1 MAINNNNYVFKVQ
14 RTKPEPVKTTET
26 VPAPK
31 LKNALHD
38 LRQKLRDEKAL

>member
-1 MAINNNNYVFKVQ
+1 MAINSNNYVFKVQ
-14 RTKPEPVKTTET
+14 RVKPNPVKTTET

-38 LRQKLRDEKAL
+38 LRKKLRDEKAL